1 LGLKGVYDGG
11 LPEGREWAA
20 FRTQPLDFIKRL
32 PGNLRY
38 VLLEHTTGIRG
49 VRNRLSPLITPPK
62 VG

>member
-1 LGLKGVYDGG
+1 M
-11 LPEGREWAA
+11 
-20 FRTQPLDFIKRL
+20 QPLDFIKGL
-32 PGNLRY
+32 PGILRY